1 MTAVSTPL
9 GTATAHKRATI
20 TPTRLAMDVWLLAE
34 RNLLKIWRRPRLIV
48 FSIVQPIMQLILFVF
63 VFGAI
68 ANLGDAGL
76 TYKDFVVPAVLVQ
89 TMVFAGIQ
97 SGIGIA
103 DDMNTGMIDRFRSLP
118 VARSGFLLGRTVSD
132 GIRLSLQ
139 ATMVTV
145 VAFIIGFHT
154 HNGVGGAV
162 LMVVVAIL
170 FGIALVTFSEYMGLA
185 IKDPETVQAA
195 VFIPLL
201 PLIFTSSAFAP
212 VSRLPGLDATG
223 RAGEPGDVRH
233 RHRPWARARRR
244 RALQGEPGA
253 PLRRRDPL
261 RHRVGRDHGVVHVP
275 RRAPVSQGLN
285 QLQSARSR
293 VFLAF
298 AAGTVAV
305 LVVAWFAPWQVTVLV
320 GWDVAALLV
329 LLRVWTN
336 IWFYDSAQTREWAM
350 LEDDTRPG
358 AELLLIAAGLVSLV
372 GVGFAFL
379 KAEEQPGYREVMLE
393 GLGILTIILSWLL
406 VHTMFALRYAHLYYT
421 QPDGGIDYKQGPGT
435 SPTTR
440 TSRTPRSLSA

>member
-20 TPTRLAMDVWLLAE
+20 TPSRLAMDVWLLAE

-139 ATMVTV
+139 ATMVTI
-145 VAFIIGFHT
+145 VAFVIGFHT

-162 LMVVVAIL
+162 LMVIVAIM

-212 VSRLPGLDATG
+212 VSRLPGWMQPIARVNPVTSAIDTARGLVLGDDALY
-223 RAGEPGDVRH
+223 R
-233 RHRPWARARRR
+233 
-244 RALQGEPGA
+244 
-253 PLRRRDPL
+253 
-261 RHRVGRDHGVVHVP
+261 
-275 RRAPVSQGLN
+275 VSQVHLSDAAIRFGIAWVVIMVLFT
-285 QLQSARSR
+285 
-293 VFLAF
+293 FLA
-298 AAGTVAV
+298 VR
-305 LVVAWFAPWQVTVLV
+305 QY
-320 GWDVAALLV
+320 
-329 LLRVWTN
+329 R
-336 IWFYDSAQTREWAM
+336 
-350 LEDDTRPG
+350 
-358 AELLLIAAGLVSLV
+358 
-372 GVGFAFL
+372 
-379 KAEEQPGYREVMLE
+379 KA
-393 GLGILTIILSWLL
+393 
-406 VHTMFALRYAHLYYT
+406 
-421 QPDGGIDYKQGPGT
+421 
-435 SPTTR
+435 
-440 TSRTPRSLSA
+440 